1 MGVPQSTLVNKTNN
15 SSELPG
21 PGPDATPMSSIVDDR
36 TRWRILAVLLV
47 TIFMALVNVSTVNV
61 GLPTIQHGLNASQPD
76 LQWVLSGYA
85 LTFGVILVAAGRAGD
100 ILGRGGFFMLGVIVF
115 TLASLACGLALTPR
129 ALNVARF
136 VQGVGSGLISPQGIG
151 MIQQYF
157 RGAERGRAFGYFGS
171 MVGFSVG
178 VGPVLGGLLIELG
191 GPQFGWRLSFLFNVP
206 LGVIIMV
213 MTWRLFPRPLFNR
226 RAPGAP
232 AQSWQSTLK
241 ALDPLGSTLLGL
253 AVFAVLYPFMEY
265 QASPWVWIL
274 LPAGL
279 ALTLLW
285 VLWERHYLRVG
296 GSPMVDLN
304 IFRTRSF
311 SNGTLIMSLYFLGMT
326 SIWVIIAMY
335 MQEGHGY
342 SALAAGLIGIP
353 AAVLAA
359 YAAHWAG
366 ERVDVYGRKV
376 VIGGLLIGMAGIVG
390 SMAVVLLQQTH
401 GISIWWLLLPLTL
414 VGVAQGSVI
423 SPNQTLTL
431 DDVPLSYAGSSG
443 AVMQTGQRI
452 GTSVGIALITS
463 ALFATLSMTASW
475 PLAVVVAFGVI
486 VVIFALALALAYK
499 DLRDR
504 SIRPLRTRGA

>member
-1 MGVPQSTLVNKTNN
+1 MVQSVL
-15 SSELPG
+15 
-21 PGPDATPMSSIVDDR
+21 DDR

-47 TIFMALVNVSTVNV
+47 TIFMSLVNVSTVNV
-61 GLPTIQHGLNASQPD
+61 GLPTIQHGLGASQSD

-100 ILGRGGFFMLGVIVF
+100 ILGRGGFFMIGVVVF

-157 RGAERGRAFGYFGS
+157 RGSERGRAFGYFGS

-191 GPQFGWRLSFLFNVP
+191 GPNFGWRLAFLFNVP
-206 LGVIIMV
+206 VGLIIMV
-213 MTWRLFPRPLFNR
+213 MTWQLFPRPLFNR
-226 RAPGAP
+226 HPKGTPSPG
-232 AQSWQSTLK
+232 WKSTLK
-241 ALDPLGSTLLGL
+241 RLDPVGSTLLGL

-265 QASPWVWIL
+265 KASPWVWTL
-274 LPAGL
+274 LPGGVAL
-279 ALTLLW
+279 AALW
-285 VLWERHYLRVG
+285 VLWERHYLKTG

-304 IFRTRSF
+304 IFKTRSF

-335 MQEGHGY
+335 MQEGYGY

-353 AAVLAA
+353 AAVISA
-359 YAAHWAG
+359 YAAYWAG
-366 ERVDVYGRKV
+366 DRVDVYGRKI
-376 VIGGLLIGMAGIVG
+376 VIAGLMTGIAGMLLSI
-390 SMAVVLLQQTH
+390 AVVVLQQSH
-401 GISIWWLLLPLTL
+401 GISIWWLLLSLTL

-431 DDVPLSYAGSSG
+431 SDVPLAYAGSSG

-463 ALFATLSMTASW
+463 ALFATLSLSSSW
-475 PLAVVVAFGVI
+475 PVAVMVAFGLIAFV
-486 VVIFALALALAYK
+486 FALALVMAFK
-499 DLRDR
+499 DLGDR
-504 SIRPLRTRGA
+504 GRRAST

>member
-1 MGVPQSTLVNKTNN
+1 MPTR
-15 SSELPG
+15 EAI
-21 PGPDATPMSSIVDDR
+21 PDDG

-47 TIFMALVNVSTVNV
+47 TIFMSLVNVSTVNV
-61 GLPTIQHGLNASQPD
+61 GLPTIQHGLNASQSD

-100 ILGRGGFFMLGVIVF
+100 ILGRGGFFMIGVIVF
-115 TLASLACGLALTPR
+115 TLASLACGLALTPGQ
-129 ALNVARF
+129 LNVARF
-136 VQGVGSGLISPQGIG
+136 VQGIGSGLISPQGIG

-191 GPQFGWRLSFLFNVP
+191 GPQFGWRLAFLFNVP
-206 LGVIIMV
+206 VGLIIMI
-213 MTWRLFPRPLFNR
+213 MTWQLFPKPLFNR
-226 RAPGAP
+226 RPKGASAP
-232 AQSWQSTLK
+232 SWSSTLK
-241 ALDPLGSTLLGL
+241 ALDPVGSTLLGL

-265 QASPWVWIL
+265 KASAWVWAL
-274 LPAGL
+274 LPTGL
-279 ALTLLW
+279 ALTALW
-285 VLWERHYLRVG
+285 VLWERHHLRAG

-311 SNGTLIMSLYFLGMT
+311 SNGTLIMSMYFLGMT
-326 SIWVIIAMY
+326 SIWVIIALY

-353 AAVLAA
+353 AAVISA

-366 ERVDVYGRKV
+366 DRVNVYGRKV
-376 VIGGLLIGMAGIVG
+376 VIGGLVIGIAGLLFSIVI
-390 SMAVVLLQQTH
+390 VLLQQSH
-401 GISIWWLLLPLTL
+401 GISIWWLLASLTL
-414 VGVAQGSVI
+414 VGVAQGAVI

-431 DDVPLSYAGSSG
+431 SDVPLAYAGSSG

-452 GTSVGIALITS
+452 GTAVGIALITS
-463 ALFATLSMTASW
+463 ALFATLSLSSSW
-475 PLAVVVAFGVI
+475 SAAVVVAFGLIAFV
-486 VVIFALALALAYK
+486 FALALALAFK
-499 DLRDR
+499 DLKDR
-504 SIRPLRTRGA
+504 GSEHLAGAVQALP

>member
-1 MGVPQSTLVNKTNN
+1 MNKTKDNRHTDAREPAPAAPGPR
-15 SSELPG
+15 ELP
-21 PGPDATPMSSIVDDR
+21 DDN

-47 TIFMALVNVSTVNV
+47 TIFMSLVNVSTVNV
-61 GLPTIQHGLNASQPD
+61 GLPTIQHGLNASQSD

-100 ILGRGGFFMLGVIVF
+100 ILGRGGFFMVGVVVF
-115 TLASLACGLALTPR
+115 TLASLACGLALTPGQ
-129 ALNVARF
+129 LNVARF
-136 VQGVGSGLISPQGIG
+136 VQGVGSGIISPQGIG

-191 GPQFGWRLSFLFNVP
+191 GPDFGWRLAFLFNVP
-206 LGVIIMV
+206 VGLIVMV
-213 MTWRLFPRPLFNR
+213 MTWQLFPRPLFAR
-226 RAPGAP
+226 RAQGEPKRGWWA
-232 AQSWQSTLK
+232 TLQE
-241 ALDPLGSTLLGL
+241 LDPIGSTLLGL

-265 QASPWVWIL
+265 KASPWLWTL
-274 LPAGL
+274 LPGGL
-279 ALTLLW
+279 LLTVVW

-296 GSPMVDLN
+296 GSPMVDLD

-311 SNGTLIMSLYFLGMT
+311 SNGTLIMSMYFLGMT

-335 MQEGHGY
+335 MQEGYGY

-353 AAVLAA
+353 AAIISA

-366 ERVDVYGRKV
+366 DRVNVYGRKV
-376 VIGGLLIGMAGIVG
+376 VIGGLVIGIGGILG
-390 SMAVVLLQQTH
+390 SMGVVLLQQTH
-401 GISIWWLLLPLTL
+401 GISIWWLLAPLTL

-431 DDVPLSYAGSSG
+431 DDVPLAYAGSSG

-463 ALFATLSMTASW
+463 ALFATLSISSSW
-475 PLAVVVAFGVI
+475 PAAVMVAFGVI
-486 VVIFALALALAYK
+486 AFVFALALALAFK

-504 SIRPLRTRGA
+504 GRAGYSATQAPA

>member
-1 MGVPQSTLVNKTNN
+1 MNHDSLMNKANHPP
-15 SSELPG
+15 LPASQPVSG
-21 PGPDATPMSSIVDDR
+21 IPDDR

-47 TIFMALVNVSTVNV
+47 TIFMSLVNVSTVNV
-61 GLPTIQHGLNASQPD
+61 GLPTIQHGLGASQSD

-100 ILGRGGFFMLGVIVF
+100 ILGRGGFFMIGVIVF

-151 MIQQYF
+151 MIQEYF

-191 GPQFGWRLSFLFNVP
+191 GPQFGWRLAFLFNVP
-206 LGVIIMV
+206 VGLLLMA
-213 MTWRLFPRPLFNR
+213 MTWQLFPKPLFNR
-226 RAPGAP
+226 RPDGVSASG
-232 AQSWQSTLK
+232 WKSTLQ
-241 ALDPLGSTLLGL
+241 ALDPVGSILLGL

-265 QASPWVWIL
+265 QASPWIWML

-279 ALTLLW
+279 LLTAIW
-285 VLWERHYLRVG
+285 VLWERHYLRSG

-326 SIWVIIAMY
+326 SVWVIIAMY
-335 MQEGHGY
+335 MQEGYGY

-353 AAVLAA
+353 AAMISA

-366 ERVDVYGRKV
+366 DRVNIYGRKV
-376 VIGGLLIGMAGIVG
+376 VIGGLAIGIAGLLLSI
-390 SMAVVLLQQTH
+390 AVVLLQQTH

-414 VGVAQGSVI
+414 VGVAQGAVI

-431 DDVPLSYAGSSG
+431 NDVPLAYAGSSG

-463 ALFATLSMTASW
+463 ALFATLSLSASW
-475 PLAVVVAFGVI
+475 PTAVVVTFSLIAAV
-486 VVIFALALALAYK
+486 FALALVLAFK
-499 DLRDR
+499 DLNDR
-504 SIRPLRTRGA
+504 KRKGRATVAQASA